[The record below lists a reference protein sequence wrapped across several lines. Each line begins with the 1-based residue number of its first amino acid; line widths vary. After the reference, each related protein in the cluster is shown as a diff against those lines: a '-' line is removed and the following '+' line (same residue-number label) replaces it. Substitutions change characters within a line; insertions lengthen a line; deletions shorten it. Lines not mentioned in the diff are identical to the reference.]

1 MKIAECQCLLTA
13 TLSLARIPAPQ
24 DTPLNKIAA
33 SVLEMA
39 RAYESDGTMF
49 SETGDYV
56 NALACYFYGFGWLHF
71 GLSSGLLIG
80 TVAAVCPFA
89 GPAELL
95 PQRYRAQLEEKSVR
109 YARLLDMARSSVECA
124 PDPATR
130 SHDFAVRVLCIAEI
144 YSRYGGQLLKSGAYE
159 EALSCFSY
167 GHGWLDA
174 GVSAGLF
181 RIMSGR
187 DIFCV

>member
-1 MKIAECQCLLTA
+1 MKIAECQRILTA
-13 TLSLARIPAPQ
+13 TLSLAHIPVPE
-24 DTPLNKIAA
+24 DTPLYKIAE

-39 RAYESDGTMF
+39 QAYESDGIMF

-56 NALACYFYGFGWLHF
+56 NALACYSYAFGWLHF

-80 TVAAVCPFA
+80 TDTDVCPFA

-95 PQRYRAQLEEKSVR
+95 PERYRAQLQEKSVR

-130 SHDFAVRVLCIAEI
+130 SHDFAGQILFVAEI
-144 YSRYGGQLLKSGAYE
+144 YSCYGGQLLKSGTYE

-174 GVSAGLF
+174 GVTAGLF
-181 RIMSGR
+181 RIISGR

>member
-13 TLSLARIPAPQ
+13 TLSLTHIPAPQ

-39 RAYESDGTMF
+39 RAYESDGTIF

-56 NALACYFYGFGWLHF
+56 NALAGFFYGFGWLHF

-80 TVAAVCPFA
+80 PVAAVCPFA
-89 GPAELL
+89 GRPELL
-95 PQRYRAQLEEKSVR
+95 PERYSAQLQEKSIR
-109 YARLLDMARSSVECA
+109 YAHLLDMARSSVECA
-124 PDPATR
+124 PDPASK

-144 YSRYGGQLLKSGAYE
+144 YSRYGGELLKSGAYE

-174 GVSAGLF
+174 GVSAGLY
-181 RIMSGR
+181 RIISGR

>member
-13 TLSLARIPAPQ
+13 MLSLARIPAPQ

-33 SVLEMA
+33 YVLEMA
-39 RAYESDGTMF
+39 HAYESDGTMF

-80 TVAAVCPFA
+80 PVAAVCPFA
-89 GPAELL
+89 GPDEEL
-95 PQRYRAQLEEKSVR
+95 PERYRTQLEEKSVR
-109 YARLLDMARSSVECA
+109 YARLLDMAGSSVECA

-130 SHDFAVRVLCIAEI
+130 SHDFAVQVLCIAEI
-144 YSRYGGQLLKSGAYE
+144 YSRYGGQLLKSGVYE

>member
-13 TLSLARIPAPQ
+13 TLSLVHIPAPQ
-24 DTPLNKIAA
+24 DTPFNKIAA

-56 NALACYFYGFGWLHF
+56 NALACFFYGFGWLHF
-71 GLSSGLLIG
+71 GLSSGLLTG
-80 TVAAVCPFA
+80 TGAALCPFT
-89 GPAELL
+89 GKAEQI

-109 YARLLDMARSSVECA
+109 YARLLDTARSSVECA
-124 PDPATR
+124 PDPSTR
-130 SHDFAVRVLCIAEI
+130 SHDFAGRILRVTEI
-144 YSRYGGQLLKSGAYE
+144 YSCRGAQLLKSGAYE

>member
-1 MKIAECQCLLTA
+1 MKIAECQYLLTA

-56 NALACYFYGFGWLHF
+56 NALACFSYAFGWLHF
-71 GLSSGLLIG
+71 GLSSGLLIVTG
-80 TVAAVCPFA
+80 TDVCPFT

-95 PQRYRAQLEEKSVR
+95 PQWYRSQLEEKSVR
-109 YARLLDMARSSVECA
+109 YARLLDTARSSVECA

-130 SHDFAVRVLCIAEI
+130 SHDFAGQILFVAEI
-144 YSRYGGQLLKSGAYE
+144 YSCHGGQLLKSGAYE

-181 RIMSGR
+181 RIMSDR
-187 DIFCV
+187 DLFCV

>member
-24 DTPLNKIAA
+24 DTPFNKIAA
-33 SVLEMA
+33 YVLEMA
-39 RAYESDGTMF
+39 RAYESDGTLF

-80 TVAAVCPFA
+80 TGAAVCPFA

-95 PQRYRAQLEEKSVR
+95 PERYRAHLEEKSLR
-109 YARLLDMARSSVECA
+109 YARLLDTARSSVECA

-130 SHDFAVRVLCIAEI
+130 SHDFAVRVLSVAEI
-144 YSRYGGQLLKSGAYE
+144 YSRHGAQLLKSCTYE

-174 GVSAGLF
+174 GVSAGIF
-181 RIMSGR
+181 RITSCR

>member
-13 TLSLARIPAPQ
+13 TLSLTHIPAPQ

-39 RAYESDGTMF
+39 RAYESDGTIF

-56 NALACYFYGFGWLHF
+56 NALAGFFYGFGWLHF

-95 PQRYRAQLEEKSVR
+95 PERYRTQLEEKSVR
-109 YARLLDMARSSVECA
+109 YERLLYTARSSVECA

-130 SHDFAVRVLCIAEI
+130 GHDFAVRVLCVAEI
-144 YSRYGGQLLKSGAYE
+144 YSRHGTQLLKSGACE

>member
-13 TLSLARIPAPQ
+13 TLSLVRIPAQP
-24 DTPLNKIAA
+24 DTPFNKIAA

-56 NALACYFYGFGWLHF
+56 NALGCFFYGFGWLHF
-71 GLSSGLLIG
+71 GLLSGLLTG
-80 TVAAVCPFA
+80 TGAGVCPFTA
-89 GPAELL
+89 RAESL
-95 PQRYRAQLEEKSVR
+95 PKRYRAQLEEKSVR
-109 YARLLDMARSSVECA
+109 YARLLDAARSSVECA
-124 PDPATR
+124 PDPATK

-144 YSRYGGQLLKSGAYE
+144 YSRHGAHLLKSGAYE

-181 RIMSGR
+181 RITSER
-187 DIFCV
+187 DLFCV